1 MKQDKQEYIAKLE
14 KAISQKYGDDTID
27 NPRKFWNEDKE
38 REYIKQSKLFVQKQ
52 NKSDAQVEKVE
63 TDGFLINKKLLSR
76 DTNRICS
83 VCNKYSFDV
92 RDDLYLNK
100 FECCWRCHIQWVDG
114 REERWAT
121 GWRPEKENK

>member
-52 NKSDAQVEKVE
+52 NKS
-63 TDGFLINKKLLSR
+63 
-76 DTNRICS
+76 
-83 VCNKYSFDV
+83 
-92 RDDLYLNK
+92 
-100 FECCWRCHIQWVDG
+100 
-114 REERWAT
+114 
-121 GWRPEKENK
+121 